1 MVTKLLDYGKPCD
14 TPAIAD
20 TPALKVQGVSFTYPQ
35 IEDGVL
41 KNVDLVVHPGENI
54 ALVGPNG
61 AGKSTLIK
69 LVAGLEKIQ
78 SGSIEVYGNQ
88 ANACKHR
95 ITLVPQRTMVD
106 WKFPVSVRE
115 VVMMGRY
122 AHLGWGKRPIQE
134 DHDRVG
140 EALKR
145 LEITSLADRQ
155 VGDLSGGQ
163 QQRVMLARALAHNA
177 DLLLMDEPLNHVDIA
192 TQELI
197 FHILEDLCEQ
207 GKAAITST
215 HDLGLLPVHFCRA
228 VFLDKTIIADGAVED
243 VLTPENIARA
253 YGFEFHKQKDL
264 TKWLNG

>member
-20 TPALKVQGVSFTYPQ
+20 TPALNVEGVSFSYPQ
-35 IEDGVL
+35 LDHPVL
-41 KNVDLVVHPGENI
+41 ENVNLVVHPGENI

-69 LVAGLEKIQ
+69 LVSGLEKLQ
-78 SGSIEVYGNQ
+78 SGEITVYGNI

-95 ITLVPQRTMVD
+95 ITLVPQRSEVD
-106 WKFPVSVRE
+106 WSFPVSVRE

-122 AHLGWGKRPIQE
+122 AHLGWAKRPKQE
-134 DHDRVG
+134 DHDRVE

-145 LEITSLADRQ
+145 LEIDCLADRQ
-155 VGDLSGGQ
+155 VGSLSGGQ
-163 QQRVMLARALAHNA
+163 QQRVMLARAIAHNA

-197 FHILEDLCEQ
+197 FHLLEELCES

-215 HDLGLLPVHFCRA
+215 HDLGILPIHFCRA
-228 VFLDKTIIADGAVED
+228 VFLDRTVIADGAVED
-243 VLTPENIARA
+243 VLTAENIARA
-253 YGFEFHKQKDL
+253 YGFEFHKEKDL
-264 TKWLNG
+264 SQWLNG

>member
-20 TPALKVQGVSFTYPQ
+20 TPALLVTGVNFSYPQ
-35 IEDGVL
+35 LNHRVL
-41 KNVDLVVHPGENI
+41 ENINLVIHPGENI

-78 SGSIEVYGNQ
+78 AGTIEVYGNP
-88 ANACKHR
+88 ATACKHR
-95 ITLVPQRTMVD
+95 ISLVPQRSQVD
-106 WKFPVSVRE
+106 WSFPVSVRE

-122 AHLGWGKRPIQE
+122 AHLGWVKRPRQE
-134 DHDRVG
+134 DHDRV
-140 EALKR
+140 EAALKR
-145 LEITSLADRQ
+145 LEIDCLAERQ

-163 QQRVMLARALAHNA
+163 QQRVMLARAIAHDA
-177 DLLLMDEPLNHVDIA
+177 DLLLLDEPLNHVDIA

-197 FHILEDLCEQ
+197 FHLLEELCEQ

-215 HDLGLLPVHFCRA
+215 HDLGILPVHFCRA
-228 VFLDKTIIADGAVED
+228 VFIDRQVIADGAVDE
-243 VLTPENIARA
+243 VLTAENIARA

-264 TKWLNG
+264 SQWLNG